1 MLLLKGKE
9 EMGLDAS
16 LKLLDLS
23 PEATI
28 DEANQAYAYLHQ
40 MIDLFHREA
49 AEDDRGNR
57 QEDMD
62 LLTCAYEKAVAYLS
76 DRDPQRP
83 ATTPGL
89 SEPSAGV
96 ANGATDLHFTINFA
110 DKATSPPP
118 DSGTQSTEP
127 NNRAVADA
135 LSITTR
141 KLQITETAL
150 PETQVAVESAA
161 AAAAAAS
168 RRLER
173 AKQARMDA
181 IVSAKSAKSRAL
193 LLEIEAKRAMQ
204 EAIAVAEKA
213 RDRAA
218 AAKKAAHD
226 ARVVADKARQR
237 VSRIEKSEKTAAAEV
252 ICAEDRLEKEQERL
266 KHLTHTLLQARQR
279 MKLFKGAHGD
289 SPSVTDH
296 DLKRHPGRS
305 DTRVSTEPT
314 DERQQIMADLL
325 EIEASLKSRAASAP
339 VMQSASTP
347 PAADVDSSAERR
359 RHERLAYPPGQS
371 PLLTIDG
378 QQVAVLDVS
387 SCGMRLEPSDAMGGQ
402 QIVRGKVALG
412 GKQPIGVTGKVI
424 RRDDSGLGLKLVTR
438 IGDHILDKERLRLS
452 T

>member
-1 MLLLKGKE
+1 MLFLKGKK
-9 EMGLDAS
+9 EMGLDES

-49 AEDDRGNR
+49 AEGDRGNR

-76 DRDPQRP
+76 DRDPQCP
-83 ATTPGL
+83 ATAPGVP
-89 SEPSAGV
+89 EPSAGV
-96 ANGATDLHFTINFA
+96 AKGATDLHFTINFPDNRA
-110 DKATSPPP
+110 SLPP
-118 DSGTQSTEP
+118 DSETQLTEP
-127 NNRAVADA
+127 NNRAVEDA
-135 LSITTR
+135 LSIIAR
-141 KLQITETAL
+141 RLQMTETAL
-150 PETQVAVESAA
+150 PEAQVAVESAT

-173 AKQARMDA
+173 AKQARLDA

-218 AAKKAAHD
+218 AVNKAAHH
-226 ARVVADKARQR
+226 AQVAADKARQR

-252 ICAEDRLEKEQERL
+252 IWAEDRLEKEQDRL
-266 KHLTHTLLQARQR
+266 KHLTHTLLQSRQG
-279 MKLFKGAHGD
+279 MKLIKAAHGD
-289 SPSVTDH
+289 SPWVADH
-296 DLKRHPGRS
+296 DLKRHPQLS
-305 DTRVSTEPT
+305 DTRDSTEPT
-314 DERQQIMADLL
+314 DERQQILADLL
-325 EIEASLKSRAASAP
+325 EIEASLKSRAAS
-339 VMQSASTP
+339 TP
-347 PAADVDSSAERR
+347 PAADADPSVERR
-359 RHERLAYPPGQS
+359 RHERLAYPPGQG
-371 PLLTIDG
+371 PLLAIDG

-387 SCGMRLEPSDAMGGQ
+387 SCGMRLASSDSMCGQ
-402 QIVRGKVALG
+402 RIIRGRVAFG
-412 GKQPIGVTGKVI
+412 GKQSINVTGKVI
-424 RRDDSGLGLKLVTR
+424 HRDDSGLGLKLVTR

-452 T
+452 V

>member
-1 MLLLKGKE
+1 
-9 EMGLDAS
+9 MGLDAS

-49 AEDDRGNR
+49 AEGDRGNR

-76 DRDPQRP
+76 DHDPQCP
-83 ATTPGL
+83 ATRPGVP
-89 SEPSAGV
+89 EPSAGV
-96 ANGATDLHFTINFA
+96 ANGATDLHFTINFP
-110 DKATSPPP
+110 DNVISPPP
-118 DSGTQSTEP
+118 DSGTPLTEP

-141 KLQITETAL
+141 RLQMTETAL
-150 PETQVAVESAA
+150 PEAQDAVESAS

-173 AKQARMDA
+173 AKQARLDA
-181 IVSAKSAKSRAL
+181 IVSAKTAKSRAL

-204 EAIAVAEKA
+204 DAIAVAEKA

-218 AAKKAAHD
+218 AAKTAAHD
-226 ARVVADKARQR
+226 ARVAAVKARQR

-252 ICAEDRLEKEQERL
+252 ICAEDRLEKEQDRL

-289 SPSVTDH
+289 LPPGADQ
-296 DLKRHPGRS
+296 DLKRHPDRS
-305 DTRVSTEPT
+305 DTRGSTETT

-325 EIEASLKSRAASAP
+325 EIEASLKSRAAS
-339 VMQSASTP
+339 TP
-347 PAADVDSSAERR
+347 PAADVDPSAERR
-359 RHERLAYPPGQS
+359 RHDRLAYLPGQG
-371 PLLTIDG
+371 PLLAIDG

-387 SCGMRLEPSDAMGGQ
+387 SSGMRVEPSDAICGQ
-402 QIVRGKVALG
+402 RIVRGRVAFG
-412 GKQPIGVTGKVI
+412 GKQSIDVTGKVI
-424 RRDDSGLGLKLVTR
+424 RRDDSGFGLKLVTR

-452 T
+452 A